1 MVMTFSIS
9 GATRPRDGFMITPP
23 AAYVAENYLFRHVP
37 IYAGYCNEFAVLT
50 CAAGRL
56 KADMALLSELRY
68 PTRWYSKSI
77 AAILAVSFFMF
88 VAAAIISGFLVYNIV
103 TPRSG
108 NQPIDLSSFPGH
120 PEQISYSV
128 ENLGKREGWFFPGL
142 KSAPTILLCPGYGE
156 GREEL
161 LPLATALQ
169 EQGYNVTLVQFTG
182 EGPKSTIETTLGYRE
197 VQELRAAMSSL
208 AQRTDV
214 DSSRFG
220 LWGTDLGGYAA
231 LSLAESDPRVRA
243 IAIES
248 VYDRPQEMLR
258 ILVNRYGI
266 GSLPLLPRFAEKGFE
281 WLNYSDAGV
290 PPLTQRLPRLAGVPK
305 LFIEASDQPELSQVT
320 SRLFVAAPEPK
331 ERATLLRGNYAG
343 MLDDEKRSYENRI
356 ASFFLSN
363 LPR

>member
-1 MVMTFSIS
+1 
-9 GATRPRDGFMITPP
+9 
-23 AAYVAENYLFRHVP
+23 
-37 IYAGYCNEFAVLT
+37 
-50 CAAGRL
+50 
-56 KADMALLSELRY
+56 MALLTEIRY

-77 AAILAVSFFMF
+77 AALLALSFFTF

-108 NQPIDLSSFPGH
+108 SQAIDLANFPGH

-128 ENLGKREGWFFPGL
+128 DSAGTREGWFFPGL

-182 EGPKSTIETTLGYRE
+182 SGAKGIETTLGYRE
-197 VQELRAAMSSL
+197 VLQLRAALSTL
-208 AQRTDV
+208 ALRTDV
-214 DSSRFG
+214 DKSRFG
-220 LWGTDLGGYAA
+220 VWGTDMGGYAA

-243 IAIES
+243 VAIES
-248 VYDRPQEMLR
+248 VYDRPQDMLR
-258 ILVNRYGI
+258 LLVNRYGI
-266 GSLPLLPRFAEKGFE
+266 GSLPLLPSFADKAFD
-281 WLNYSDAGV
+281 WLNYRDGGV
-290 PPLTQRLPRLAGVPK
+290 PPLEQRLSRLAGVPK
-305 LFIEASDQPELSQVT
+305 LFIQASDNPDLAKST
-320 SRLFVAAPEPK
+320 GRLFVEAPEPK
-331 ERATLLRGNYAG
+331 EQATILRGNYAG
-343 MLDDEKRSYENRI
+343 MLDEEKRSYENRI

>member
-1 MVMTFSIS
+1 
-9 GATRPRDGFMITPP
+9 
-23 AAYVAENYLFRHVP
+23 
-37 IYAGYCNEFAVLT
+37 VLT
-50 CAAGRL
+50 CASLTL
-56 KADMALLSELRY
+56 KADMALLSEFRY

-77 AAILAVSFFMF
+77 AAVLALGFFTF
-88 VAAAIISGFLVYNIV
+88 VAGAIISGFLVYNIV

-108 NQPIDLSSFPGH
+108 SQPIDLATFPGH
-120 PEQISYSV
+120 PEEISFSV
-128 ENLGKREGWFFPGL
+128 QAVGTRDGWFFPGL

-169 EQGYNVTLVQFTG
+169 EQGYNITLVQFTNDS
-182 EGPKSTIETTLGYRE
+182 PRTKETTLGYRE
-197 VQELRAAMSSL
+197 VQELRAALSAL

-214 DSSRFG
+214 DKSRFG
-220 LWGTDLGGYAA
+220 LWGTNMGSYAA

-266 GSLPLLPRFAEKGFE
+266 GSLPLLPDFAEKAFDG
-281 WLNYSDAGV
+281 LNHGDAGV
-290 PPLTQRLPRLAGVPK
+290 PALSQRLSGLAGVPK
-305 LFIEASDQPELSQVT
+305 LFIAASDSPELAKIT
-320 SRLFVAAPEPK
+320 GRLFFAAPEPK
-331 ERATLLRGNYAG
+331 EQVTLVRGNYAG
-343 MLDDEKRSYENRI
+343 MLDEEKRSYENRI

>member
-1 MVMTFSIS
+1 M
-9 GATRPRDGFMITPP
+9 G
-23 AAYVAENYLFRHVP
+23 
-37 IYAGYCNEFAVLT
+37 
-50 CAAGRL
+50 
-56 KADMALLSELRY
+56 LLSEFRY

-77 AAILAVSFFMF
+77 AALLALSFFTF
-88 VAAAIISGFLVYNIV
+88 VAAAIISGFLVYNVV

-108 NQPIDLSSFPGH
+108 SQPIDLANFPGH

-128 ENLGKREGWFFPGL
+128 ESAGTREGWFFPGL

-182 EGPKSTIETTLGYRE
+182 DGPKRIETTLGYRE
-197 VQELRAAMSSL
+197 VQELRAALSAL

-214 DSSRFG
+214 DKSRFG
-220 LWGTDLGGYAA
+220 LWGTDMGSYAA

-266 GSLPLLPRFAEKGFE
+266 SSLPLLPNFAEKAFE
-281 WLNYSDAGV
+281 WLNHGNVGV
-290 PPLTQRLPRLAGVPK
+290 PPLAQRLSRLSGVPK
-305 LFIEASDQPELSQVT
+305 LFIEASDSPDLAKITSQ
-320 SRLFVAAPEPK
+320 LFLAAPEPK
-331 ERATLLRGNYAG
+331 EQVTLVRGNYAG
-343 MLDDEKRSYENRI
+343 MLDEEKRNYENRI